1 MQLLGDLGVL
11 NRANPARKYR
21 FYEDKGVAYII
32 KDPEVYRNKKV
43 VISGG
48 GDSALDWSIFLSEV
62 ASEVTLIHRRN
73 EFRGALD
80 SVDKVQELKIHGK
93 INMITPAEVT
103 ALIGELNWKQLKL
116 PSQENRLCE

>member
-1 MQLLGDLGVL
+1 M
-11 NRANPARKYR
+11 
-21 FYEDKGVAYII
+21 I

-80 SVDKVQELKIHGK
+80 SVDKVQELK
-93 INMITPAEVT
+93 NSWQDQYDYPAEVT
-103 ALIGELNWKQLKL
+103 ALIGDTQLKQ
-116 PSQENRLCE
+116 SK